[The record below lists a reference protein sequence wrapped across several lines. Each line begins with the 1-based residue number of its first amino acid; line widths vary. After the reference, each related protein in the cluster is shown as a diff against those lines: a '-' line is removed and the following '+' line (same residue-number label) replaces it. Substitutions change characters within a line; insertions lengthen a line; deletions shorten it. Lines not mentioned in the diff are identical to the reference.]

1 MKLTIIIPA
10 LNEEATIGKVI
21 KEIPSNIKGISEI
34 VVVVIDDGSTD
45 ETAAIAERCGAV
57 VIKHNRNLGL
67 GMAFKTGV
75 TYAINSGTDIM
86 VNIDADGQFYPTDIP
101 ALVAPIVKKEAECT
115 TASRFIDKSLYPD
128 MNIIKF
134 WGNWAM
140 SLLISFLTGQRL
152 YDVSCG
158 MRAYNRHALLNF
170 NLSGNFTYTQEA
182 ILNLAYKGIIIKEVP
197 IKVIGR
203 RQNGNSKIASNL
215 FRYAIRTSIII
226 FRAFRDYK
234 PLYFFGGIA
243 FFFFMLG
250 AGFGVFLLS
259 HYMKTGTLFPHTWAG
274 IAGLT
279 FGLLSVACIII
290 GLLADM
296 LDRIRM
302 NQEKIIYLIQEGKT
316 MDIPPV
322 TLLEHRQKKGRKK
335 GKKRR

>member
-10 LNEEATIGKVI
+10 LNESATIGRVI
-21 KEIPSNIKGISEI
+21 KEIPNSIKGISEI
-34 VVVVIDDGSTD
+34 IVVVIDDGSTD
-45 ETAAIAERCGAV
+45 ETAVIAERCDAV
-57 VIKHNRNLGL
+57 VIRHSRNMGL

-86 VNIDADGQFYPTDIP
+86 VNIDADGQFYPKDIP
-101 ALVAPIVKKEAECT
+101 SLVSPIVKTEAECT
-115 TASRFIDKSLYPD
+115 TASRFIEKKYYPE
-128 MNIIKF
+128 MNIVKF

-197 IKVIGR
+197 IHVIGR
-203 RQNGNSKIASNL
+203 RKNGSSKMASNL
-215 FRYAIRTSIII
+215 FRYAMRTSIII

-234 PLYFFGGIA
+234 PLYFFGSIA
-243 FFFFMLG
+243 LFFFLIG
-250 AGFGVFLLS
+250 AGFGFFLLS
-259 HYMKTGTLFPHTWAG
+259 HYMKSGTLFPHTWAG

-302 NQEKIIYLIQEGKT
+302 NQEKIIYLLQEEKKFIPTSIEDMGKASRSK
-316 MDIPPV
+316 
-322 TLLEHRQKKGRKK
+322 H
-335 GKKRR
+335 KKRK